1 MESERLQDGI
11 AIHYSMPSVHG
22 ASILGYHQNFDG
34 GETRAPEKPTAN
46 FPANRDGWVRVVKD
60 LGLQFDFVASEQLEK
75 GALAL
80 GKYRVLILPLSVAL
94 SAEEAKAIKRF
105 VSEGG
110 VVIAD
115 AAAGMMNEHCSWRPG
130 GMLDELFGIKAAS
143 NTRTLAPGGGA
154 ISVTTNGLQWGLEAK
169 ALEGMT
175 AAEGTV
181 RATTG
186 KPLARVG
193 DADAV
198 IVRQSGN
205 GWAVYL
211 NSLLDRYPKQRAENY
226 TGAQHRALIN
236 AIFERAGIRPAAG
249 VFSADGARLAG
260 TQFVRYRFGGAEV
273 VAVVTENVAVERAV
287 GRDGVTVYSDA
298 GLGKVARQEITVK
311 LPRKA
316 HVNDVRAAKGLGHT
330 DTVRTSVV
338 LGDTVVLGLSPS
350 ANSVG
355 LHGPAAAKLGEHP
368 EFSVTSST
376 QGPSL
381 VRIEVFA
388 PDGSPVQAYAKNLLL
403 DGGDGGRAGFALPT
417 ALDDPAGVY
426 TLRATDVV
434 TGASAA
440 AKISVR

>member
-1 MESERLQDGI
+1 
-11 AIHYSMPSVHG
+11 
-22 ASILGYHQNFDG
+22 
-34 GETRAPEKPTAN
+34 
-46 FPANRDGWVRVVKD
+46 
-60 LGLQFDFVASEQLEK
+60 
-75 GALAL
+75 
-80 GKYRVLILPLSVAL
+80 
-94 SAEEAKAIKRF
+94 
-105 VSEGG
+105 
-110 VVIAD
+110 
-115 AAAGMMNEHCSWRPG
+115 
-130 GMLDELFGIKAAS
+130 
-143 NTRTLAPGGGA
+143 
-154 ISVTTNGLQWGLEAK
+154 VTTNGLQWGLDAK

-236 AIFERAGIRPAAG
+236 AIFE
-249 VFSADGARLAG
+249 LAG